1 MYLLQYTTCQVNGFC
16 IHERME
22 KIKTNDLVHLI
33 SYNEIYCRLHSR
45 EALDII
51 ISLLYLEISLYD
63 WYIEHSNL
71 YYYSIRLDL
80 FVSYILIYADRFI
93 RLIIAEHIDI
103 KHMTHNCSRSTM
115 QCGVINLLIIRSQL
129 EQMNFETPMN

>member
-1 MYLLQYTTCQVNGFC
+1 MYLLQYTTCQVNGFY

-33 SYNEIYCRLHSR
+33 SYNKIYCRLHSR
-45 EALDII
+45 EARDII

-71 YYYSIRLDL
+71 YYYSIRL
-80 FVSYILIYADRFI
+80 VSYIYIHADRFI
-93 RLIIAEHIDI
+93 RIIIVDHIDI
-103 KHMTHNCSRSTM
+103 KHMTHNFSRSTM

-129 EQMNFETPMN
+129 EQMNFETPMS

>member
-1 MYLLQYTTCQVNGFC
+1 MYLLQYTTCQVNGFY

-33 SYNEIYCRLHSR
+33 SYNKIYCRLHSR
-45 EALDII
+45 EARDII
-51 ISLLYLEISLYD
+51 ISLLYLEIFLYD

-71 YYYSIRLDL
+71 YYYSNRLDL
-80 FVSYILIYADRFI
+80 VVSCIFIYADRFI